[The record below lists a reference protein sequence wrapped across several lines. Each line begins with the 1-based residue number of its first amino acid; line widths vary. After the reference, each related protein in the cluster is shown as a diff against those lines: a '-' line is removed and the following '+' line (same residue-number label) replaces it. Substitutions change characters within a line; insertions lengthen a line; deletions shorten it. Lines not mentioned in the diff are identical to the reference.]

1 MMASALE
8 KSSKE
13 LNGRQGF
20 YRFFGGGAEFYRVE
34 ISRVGIDGISN
45 ELGARPGIGGISS
58 SCSAIPNLS

>member
-1 MMASALE
+1 ME
-8 KSSKE
+8 
-13 LNGRQGF
+13 GRVSIG
-20 YRFFGGGAEFYRVE
+20 FFGGGAEFYRVE